1 MRHSAGFRAVLGVGA
16 ALAAAIACSGC
27 AGQSPT
33 IDRWLGRQSAPAASA
48 QVFYCA
54 VDGLPV
60 YAGPSRSSA
69 VVGKLSLH
77 ERVVRSKL
85 EGGYARV
92 RAGRTGLD
100 GWVDNAQLL
109 WRLPA
114 GEASA
119 APAEGEPAQT
129 EPEPAETPAAEAPPP
144 ADEPEKPPP
153 QPAEPTPSVFDRF

>member
-1 MRHSAGFRAVLGVGA
+1 MSWSAGFRAALGFGA

-27 AGQSPT
+27 AGQSST
-33 IDRWLGRQSAPAASA
+33 VDRWLGREPAPAASG

-54 VDGLPV
+54 VDGLTV

-69 VVGKLSLH
+69 VVGRLSLH
-77 ERVVRSKL
+77 EQVVRSKL

-92 RAGRTGLD
+92 RAGRTGVE

-114 GEASA
+114 GA
-119 APAEGEPAQT
+119 APAAPSAGEPAQPET
-129 EPEPAETPAAEAPPP
+129 EPAETPAEKAPPP
-144 ADEPEKPPP
+144 TGEPETPTREPSK
-153 QPAEPTPSVFDRF
+153 PTPSVFDRF